1 MIFKISYST
10 CEPNWCAEKM
20 IQKQPTLIELYERY
34 EKLVIERQR
43 MEEELANLL
52 SEIRQLKDNQ
62 LASVKR

>member
-1 MIFKISYST
+1 
-10 CEPNWCAEKM
+10 M

-43 MEEELANLL
+43 MEEELTNLL
-52 SEIRQLKDNQ
+52 SEIRQLKSNQ